1 MPVIDCRPGP
11 EPLATLIR
19 RAIAEAL
26 RRQRE
31 RAEALASLRQRAETR
46 RGDAREEGG

>member
-31 RAEALASLRQRAETR
+31 RREALAARAQGEETRGRDRRAE
-46 RGDAREEGG
+46 GG